1 MSQESFS
8 PSVSSHGQVP
18 ILPSCPFVPA
28 DGISKNYPQL
38 WAIPPIQSFQS
49 FFFFFLTAPRGICLV
64 PPPGIKSAP
73 PALEAQSLND
83 WTIGEVPSVFF
94 FHFIVLSSL
103 L

>member
-28 DGISKNYPQL
+28 DGISKNYPHL

-49 FFFFFLTAPRGICLV
+49 FFFFLFDCT
-64 PPPGIKSAP
+64 S
-73 PALEAQSLND
+73 
-83 WTIGEVPSVFF
+83 W
-94 FHFIVLSSL
+94 HMLSSPTRDQICTPCIGSSES
-103 L
+103 